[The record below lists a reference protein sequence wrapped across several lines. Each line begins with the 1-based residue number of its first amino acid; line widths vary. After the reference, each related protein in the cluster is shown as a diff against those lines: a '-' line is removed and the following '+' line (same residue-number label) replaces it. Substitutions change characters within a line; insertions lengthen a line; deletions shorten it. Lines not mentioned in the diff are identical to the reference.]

1 MPGNPARRGT
11 ALGPLLKLNDMR
23 SVLST
28 AEGIHHDA
36 VALYIFQQPLKGK
49 GTFLHA
55 VVKSPVPSPFLPSSF
70 PQSSSS
76 LKEGLFKDHCV

>member
-23 SVLST
+23 SVLAT

-36 VALYIFQQPLKGK
+36 VALYIFQQPLKGN
-49 GTFLHA
+49 GDI
-55 VVKSPVPSPFLPSSF
+55 SPCCSKKPRPLPI
-70 PQSSSS
+70 SS
-76 LKEGLFKDHCV
+76 LELSTILVVA